1 MPTGTQAI
9 DQLCIN
15 TIRTLSIDAVQKANS
30 GHPGAPMGAAP
41 MAYLLWTRHMRY
53 HPKNPDWP
61 DRDRFVLSAGHASML
76 LYSMLHLT
84 GYDLTLD
91 DIKQFRQWGSRTPG
105 HPERHCAPGV
115 EVSTGPLGQGVGNSV
130 GMAIAERWL
139 AARFNRPG
147 HTIVDHRTYVIA
159 SDGDM
164 MEGVAAEAASLAGHL
179 RLGRL
184 IVLYD
189 ANQVSLSGTTSVT
202 FSEDVGRRFEAYG
215 WHVQHVADGNDL
227 EALDR
232 AIAAA
237 KAEESKPSL
246 IVVRTHLGFGS
257 PNKQD
262 TFKAHGEPLGED
274 EVKATKRAY
283 GWPEDKTFYIPDEA
297 LAVFRQ
303 AVPRGEALEAEWRRR
318 MDAYGQAQPDL
329 AREFDQVLA
338 GRPAE
343 GWESKLPSFGPA
355 DKPMATREASGKI
368 MNAIAAVVPSL
379 VGGSADLDPST
390 FTQLK
395 GEGDFESPETPHA
408 GVQGDSG
415 GPWGY
420 AGRNVHFGVREHAMG
435 AALVGM
441 AAHGGLRPYG
451 ATFLVFSDYMRPS
464 VRLAA
469 LSKLDVFYV
478 WTHDSVGL
486 GEDGPTHQPIEHLAS
501 LRAIPNLVVLRP
513 ADANETVE
521 AWRAALRRTG
531 GPTAI
536 VCSRQKL
543 PVLDRSALAPAAGVA
558 RGAYVLA
565 DAGRPWA
572 CGAGQSCAGHHEIDA
587 GAAPE
592 LILIATGS
600 EVSLALEAH
609 QRLVKDGI
617 RSRLVSMPSWELFA
631 AQPKAYRDQVLPPD
645 VRARVSVEAAAS
657 FGWDRW
663 VGADGTIIGI
673 DRFGASAPGP
683 TVLKEF
689 GFTADNVVAAG
700 KAVLERTR
708 GMAQARASGV
718 GPGPRESR

>member
-1 MPTGTQAI
+1 MPTGTQTA

-53 HPKNPDWP
+53 SPTQPDWP

-115 EVSTGPLGQGVGNSV
+115 EVSTGPLGQGFGNAV

-147 HTIVDHRTYVIA
+147 HAVVDHRTYVIA
-159 SDGDM
+159 SDGDL
-164 MEGVAAEAASLAGHL
+164 MEGVASEAASLAGHL
-179 RLGRL
+179 GLGRL

-202 FSEDVGRRFEAYG
+202 FSEDAGRRFEAYG
-215 WHVQHVADGNDL
+215 WHVQRVADGNDL
-227 EALDR
+227 DALER

-237 KAEESKPSL
+237 EAEETRPSL
-246 IVVRTHLGFGS
+246 IVVRTHIGFGS

-283 GWPEDKTFYIPDEA
+283 GWPEDKTFYIPDDA
-297 LAVFRQ
+297 LAVFRR
-303 AVPRGEALEAEWRRR
+303 AVPRGKELVAAWRGR
-318 MDAYGQAQPDL
+318 MDAYRRAFPDL
-329 AREFDQVLA
+329 AREFEQALA
-338 GRPAE
+338 GRPAD
-343 GWESKLPSFGPA
+343 GWEAKLPAFSGA
-355 DKPMATREASGKI
+355 DTPMATREASGKV
-368 MNAIAAVVPSL
+368 MNAIAASVPAL
-379 VGGSADLDPST
+379 IGGSADLDPST

-395 GEGDFESPETPHA
+395 GEGDFENAAMPHA
-408 GVQGDSG
+408 AVQGDSG
-415 GPWGY
+415 GPWSY

-435 AALVGM
+435 AALNGM
-441 AAHGGLRPYG
+441 AAHGGVRPYG

-469 LSKLDVFYV
+469 LSDLDVLYV

-501 LRAIPNLVVLRP
+501 LRAIPNLVVFRP
-513 ADANETVE
+513 ADATETVE

-543 PVLDRSALAPAAGVA
+543 PVLDRTALGPAAGVA

-565 DAGRPWA
+565 DAG
-572 CGAGQSCAGHHEIDA
+572 GAPDA
-587 GAAPE
+587 GRPGQDPDV
-592 LILIATGS
+592 ILIATGS
-600 EVSLALEAH
+600 EVALALDARK
-609 QRLVKDGI
+609 RLAADGV
-617 RSRLVSMPSWELFA
+617 RSRVVSMPSWELFQE
-631 AQPKAYRDQVLPPD
+631 QPQAYRDQVLPPA

-657 FGWDRW
+657 FGWERW
-663 VGADGTIIGI
+663 VGPEGVIIGI

-683 TVLKEF
+683 TALKEF
-689 GFTADNVVAAG
+689 GFTADRVVAAAKTALG
-700 KAVLERTR
+700 RTR
-708 GMAQARASGV
+708 GARREAANAAGGRPEPAG
-718 GPGPRESR
+718 GPA